1 MLPYKINYFSISE
14 IMKKVNSKYV
24 ELLSEAFEK
33 YRNIEVIEKTV
44 TKCDDNDEILNNIP
58 KVDVT
63 SISLKKKKKDA
74 KEMNSE
80 DKSRK
85 NRKVCKIK
93 FFLPEEDE
101 LILKAIRKDDYKIV
115 DIAKQLNRGCDS
127 IIWRIKK
134 LKMTGTSRRR
144 YKNFDLK
151 EDCVLID
158 AAVDHLRVHK
168 CLENTIIENL
178 EKIAANL
185 KRDTNSIRFRWEK
198 LLRVWLLRYY
208 KKTLNLEIRPMLA
221 NVIAENYE
229 TMGDIDWKG
238 LLKYKEFSGHSDS
251 SLRTVFYAHILP
263 GAVKRLNID
272 KFELTLKE
280 IAGDAE
286 SNYRTSEVSKKVE
299 KRQRDIIYY
308 FETLIKQFGLKDF
321 L

>member
-1 MLPYKINYFSISE
+1 MKKINA
-14 IMKKVNSKYV
+14 KYV
-24 ELLSEAFEK
+24 ALLSEAYEK
-33 YRNIEVIEKTV
+33 YKDVEIIDNSISIVS
-44 TKCDDNDEILNNIP
+44 DDKLLQNIP
-58 KVDVT
+58 KVDTT
-63 SISLKKKKKDA
+63 SPSLKKIIHDYPKERKERSKKD
-74 KEMNSE
+74 KN
-80 DKSRK
+80 RK

-101 LILKAIRKDDYKIV
+101 FILKAIRKDDYKIV

-134 LKMTGTSRRR
+134 LKTTGTSRRR

-158 AAVDHLRVHK
+158 SAMKNLRKHN
-168 CLENTIIENL
+168 CLENTIIEDQ
-178 EKIAANL
+178 EEIASNL
-185 KRDTNSIRFRWEK
+185 KRDTNSIKFRWEK

-229 TMGDIDWKG
+229 TMGDIEWKD
-238 LLKYKEFSGHSDS
+238 LLKYQEFSGHSDS

-272 KFELTLKE
+272 KFDLTLKE

-286 SNYRTSEVSKKVE
+286 SNYKSTEVSKKVE
-299 KRQRDIIYY
+299 RRQKDIINY
-308 FETLIKQFGLKDF
+308 FETKIKQYNLKDF
-321 L
+321 LL